1 MTRHPPRHEAGG
13 VIWPVRGFVDRSS
26 CCGVRT
32 KGSGH
37 ESYWQRQP
45 EAIRIAERIAFG
57 CAVLSLVCPPL
68 FRAPRRI
75 ESNRIESKKI
85 ESNLDR
91 FSVRRRS
98 RGCFTTSRI
107 TRRTAPTVSFLPPFL
122 SPFLRFVVVARCGTR
137 ACVARPFVRRATSI
151 ANNKPDLAVTTKG
164 MSIQTISFHRCILE
178 VCVCARGM
186 DASTTVTPI
195 RFQKVGFFD
204 ARMHVCL
211 EGTTGIVHGKVSSS
225 TTSELVASQCDLLA
239 CHF

>member
-1 MTRHPPRHEAGG
+1 LAGPRFCRSVFLLRGANKRIGARVLLAETTRSYTNRRKNRLRMCRALAGVSAVVSCAEA
-13 VIWPVRGFVDRSS
+13 D
-26 CCGVRT
+26 
-32 KGSGH
+32 
-37 ESYWQRQP
+37 
-45 EAIRIAERIAFG
+45 
-57 CAVLSLVCPPL
+57 
-68 FRAPRRI
+68 RI
-75 ESNRIESKKI
+75 ESKKIESKKI

-164 MSIQTISFHRCILE
+164 MSTQTISFHRCILE

-211 EGTTGIVHGKVSSS
+211 EGTTGIVNGKVSSS